1 MVITLIRTVV
11 LYGVLI
17 FAVRLMGKRQVGEME
32 PAEFVVTMLVANLAA
47 APMQENTLPL
57 VTGLV
62 PICTVLGLE
71 LILAVLSLK
80 SIPVRQLLCGSP
92 LLLIRDGKV
101 DQRALKMSRVS
112 MDELLQKLREKDVF
126 DLKAIRHA
134 VLETDGEL
142 SVLRRAE
149 YGPPSARAMGVQV
162 QQAEL
167 CYAVIS
173 DGKVQKKELAR
184 AGFDE
189 LWLQRE
195 LKALGLS
202 QKDVFLFAA
211 DPRGGSLVI
220 KKEG

>member
-1 MVITLIRTVV
+1 M
-11 LYGVLI
+11 
-17 FAVRLMGKRQVGEME
+17 
-32 PAEFVVTMLVANLAA
+32 
-47 APMQENTLPL
+47 
-57 VTGLV
+57 
-62 PICTVLGLE
+62 
-71 LILAVLSLK
+71 
-80 SIPVRQLLCGSP
+80 
-92 LLLIRDGKV
+92 
-101 DQRALKMSRVS
+101 KMSRVS

-149 YGPPSARAMGVQV
+149 YGPPSAKAMGVQV